1 LIILSSALLP
11 AGMDAVCVAGMMA
24 LGALGAMIVSGALSA
39 DRRENDVYLMELP
52 PLRKPNI
59 GKILLRSLLDRT
71 LKVAGRAIAVAA
83 PAGAVIWLLNE
94 WGAVVYL
101 SEWLDAMGNLLG
113 MNGIIL
119 LAYVLSIPANEL
131 LLPLKKSK
139 NKEEKLK
146 MMGVGGPLLYASP
159 STGLVALVE
168 TRYKFMVFGKSELA
182 CVYRI
187 ADLMQYDFE
196 EETTKNSEGKEEKK
210 QYCTMMFKDTAG
222 MYGFRLAV
230 SGQKEY
236 ESIAKYFDTLFGIQ
250 KTLGNSF
257 KNAKRQLDAF
267 KSVANTVKAAAAG
280 TLDEAQAAQTIG
292 ALDASVYG
300 DRTQWIEKADAALA
314 AYK

>member
-1 LIILSSALLP
+1 MAKHNCAICGAEVGLMSGQKLADGNYICRKVCRKKLLKNF
-11 AGMDAVCVAGMMA
+11 DC
-24 LGALGAMIVSGALSA
+24 
-39 DRRENDVYLMELP
+39 
-52 PLRKPNI
+52 
-59 GKILLRSLLDRT
+59 
-71 LKVAGRAIAVAA
+71 
-83 PAGAVIWLLNE
+83 
-94 WGAVVYL
+94 
-101 SEWLDAMGNLLG
+101 
-113 MNGIIL
+113 
-119 LAYVLSIPANEL
+119 IPATLGDVTAHIEQVEKGTRIWNKL

-187 ADLMQYDFE
+187 ADLVQYDFE
-196 EETTKNSEGKEEKK
+196 EETNKTSDGKEEKK
-210 QYCTMMFKDTAG
+210 QYCAMMFKDTAG

-257 KNAKRQLDAF
+257 KNAKRQLDAIKGIAGAV
-267 KSVANTVKAAAAG
+267 KSAASGTLTEEQAAEAAG
-280 TLDEAQAAQTIG
+280 
-292 ALDASVYG
+292 SVNDYFMG
-300 DRTQWIEKADAALA
+300 DRTEWIAKADAALA